1 MCLGPLSVP
10 YPVNLLF
17 FKVMFLL
24 KSMALMVE
32 ISNSSVYGLPTEK
45 CFVTFSSRKHPNFWT
60 RIFRPKG
67 YYKTAHVSR
76 TEVKYVRRPIVSFS

>member
-1 MCLGPLSVP
+1 MCLGTLSVL

-32 ISNSSVYGLPTEK
+32 ISNSWVYGLPTENF
-45 CFVTFSSRKHPNFWT
+45 FVTFFSGKHPNFWT
-60 RIFRPKG
+60 QIFRRKG
-67 YYKTAHVSR
+67 YCKTAHVSR
-76 TEVKYVRRPIVSFS
+76 SEGKYVRRPIISFS

>member
-1 MCLGPLSVP
+1 MFNRMCLGTLSVL

-32 ISNSSVYGLPTEK
+32 MSNSWVYGLPTAK
-45 CFVTFSSRKHPNFWT
+45 NFCYFKWGA
-60 RIFRPKG
+60 P
-67 YYKTAHVSR
+67 
-76 TEVKYVRRPIVSFS
+76 